1 MFVQSDEFSQ
11 RNTRRFALDSA
22 HVLSWFTI
30 LCFLTYL
37 SYIVFF
43 VPSKVSLVSRTEDI
57 SSPRMYCKIH
67 NPIEHLHGMNP
78 SRRNNQPSPTT
89 QKRPPPLPIV
99 WVPSK
104 VSFVNSTGDISSLP

>member
-78 SRRNNQPSPTT
+78 SRRNNQPCYSPP
-89 QKRPPPLPIV
+89 QPPRNVHRLSPSFGFLQRFPL
-99 WVPSK
+99 
-104 VSFVNSTGDISSLP
+104 STAPGT